1 MICFDSIQ
9 EQEYDIGREKF
20 FETECSAVRKIAER
34 GFNMMLHKKIDT
46 HVHYLPPAY
55 NAMLDRRNMKTLDG
69 GFPRPNWNVEMQLE
83 GMEQLGTSY
92 ALLSISSP
100 PVHLGDAVE
109 AIETARG
116 CNEFGAELKKKYPD
130 KFGVMASLPLPEV
143 EASVEEVKFCHDV
156 LNVNGFALQTNAGGV
171 YIGDPMLDPV
181 MEELDKIGAVVS
193 IHPTMPGAI
202 PDGIHKGIPYPFM
215 EFFFDTTRTVANM
228 IAYGVVKRYPN
239 IKFVIPHAGAFM
251 PILSDRLA
259 TLPNLIPSME
269 GIDVME
275 NLASFYY
282 DLAGLSM
289 PKQYD
294 VLRKVVD
301 DSHLLYG
308 SDTPFTPM
316 PMCLKMAEAMD
327 QKLGEDMMQKVYVDN
342 PRELFHM

>member
-1 MICFDSIQ
+1 
-9 EQEYDIGREKF
+9 
-20 FETECSAVRKIAER
+20 
-34 GFNMMLHKKIDT
+34 MMELLKKIDT

-69 GFPRPNWNVEMQLE
+69 GFPRPNWSVEMQLE
-83 GMEQLGTSY
+83 SMEHLGTSY

-109 AIETARG
+109 AVETARG
-116 CNEFGAELKKKYPD
+116 CNEYGAELKKQYPD

-143 EASVEEVKFCHDV
+143 EKSVEEVRYCHDV
-156 LNVNGFALQTNAGGV
+156 LHVNGFALQTNACGL
-171 YIGDPMLDPV
+171 YIGDPSLDPV
-181 MEELDKIGAVVS
+181 MEELNKIGAVVS
-193 IHPTMPGAI
+193 IHPTMPGAV
-202 PDGIHKGIPYPFM
+202 PEGIHKGLPYPFM

-228 IAYGVVKRYPN
+228 ILHGVVMRYPN

-259 TLPNLIPSME
+259 TLPNMIPGME

-282 DLAGLSM
+282 DLSGLSM
-289 PKQYD
+289 SKQYD

-301 DSHLLYG
+301 GSHLLYG

-316 PMCLKMAEAMD
+316 SLCKKLAAEMD
-327 QKLGEDMMQKVYVDN
+327 EKLGADMMQKVYVDN
-342 PRELFHM
+342 PMELFGCR

>member
-1 MICFDSIQ
+1 MGA
-9 EQEYDIGREKF
+9 Y
-20 FETECSAVRKIAER
+20 
-34 GFNMMLHKKIDT
+34 KKIDT

-55 NAMLDRRNMKTLDG
+55 QAMLDRHGMKTLDG
-69 GFPRPNWNVEMQLE
+69 GFPRPDWNEE
-83 GMEQLGTSY
+83 IEFANMEKLNIAY

-100 PVHLGDAVE
+100 PVHLGDMTEAV
-109 AIETARG
+109 ETARG
-116 CNEFGAELKKKYPD
+116 CNEYGAMLKKKYPD

-143 EASVEEVKFCHDV
+143 EKSIEEVRYCHEV
-156 LNVNGFALQTNAGGV
+156 LNVNGFALQTNACGV
-171 YIGDPMLDPV
+171 YIGDPGLDPV
-181 MEELDKIGAVVS
+181 MEELNKISAVVS

-202 PDGIHKGIPYPFM
+202 PEGIHKGLPYPFM

-228 IAYGVVKRYPN
+228 ILNGVIKKYPN

-259 TLPNLIPSME
+259 TLPSMIPGMD
-269 GIDVME
+269 GIDVMA
-275 NLASFYY
+275 NIASFYY

-301 DSHLLYG
+301 DSHMLYG

-316 PMCLKMAEAMD
+316 PLCEKLVTAMD
-327 QKLGEDMMQKVYVDN
+327 EKLGEEIAKKVYEDN
-342 PRELFHM
+342 PTELFSLNT